1 MSLAGAVK
9 LAGGDSS
16 VLFQGPEVSDDLANL
31 FIGKLL
37 SERHH
42 DLLALVVDDTVLDRL
57 GNGLIRYGRL
67 CLGRRVV
74 RHGEFLPHWSVSCA
88 RLAMALLA
96 VLHVEFL
103 SVCVGKHRKGKH
115 SNEGEYKADFF
126 AHAAEYADRQVKVK
140 TLLESLEPKTK
151 RAHETIA

>member
-9 LAGGDSS
+9 LAGGNSS

-37 SERHH
+37 PERHH
-42 DLLALVVDDTVLDRL
+42 DLLALVVDDTVRDCL
-57 GNGLIRYGRL
+57 GNGLICYGRL
-67 CLGRRVV
+67 HLGFRVI
-74 RHGEFLPHWSVSCA
+74 RHGEFLTHWSVSCA

-103 SVCVGKHRKGKH
+103 SVCVGKHRKGEH
-115 SNEGEYKADFF
+115 SNEGEYQYGFLEHESD
-126 AHAAEYADRQVKVK
+126 YDQLRGKVK
-140 TLLESLEPKTK
+140 TMLF
-151 RAHETIA
+151 A